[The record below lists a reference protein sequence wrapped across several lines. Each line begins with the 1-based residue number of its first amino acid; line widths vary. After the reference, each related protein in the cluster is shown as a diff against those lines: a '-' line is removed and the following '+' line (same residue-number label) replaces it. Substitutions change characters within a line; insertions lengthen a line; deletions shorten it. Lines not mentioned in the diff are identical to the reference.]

1 MLWINNTPEHVTI
14 LYFSLM
20 KCWSEVRPC
29 NTQESLEEV
38 KTNFLSS
45 HKTGLYLN
53 ILRLVSFQ
61 RTFLEI
67 RIELFPMF
75 GATAV
80 RQKRE
85 REKRDRLARGLK
97 VFIYSI
103 TDKDVKWIELFTA
116 IFHIH
121 STLSSLRDISV
132 YNTDLRMTWRA
143 LSLISNRT
151 DQGLIGRSFLTLNTE
166 KLTNWPK

>member
-1 MLWINNTPEHVTI
+1 
-14 LYFSLM
+14 M

-61 RTFLEI
+61 RTFLEL

-103 TDKDVKWIELFTA
+103 TDKDVK
-116 IFHIH
+116 
-121 STLSSLRDISV
+121 
-132 YNTDLRMTWRA
+132 
-143 LSLISNRT
+143 
-151 DQGLIGRSFLTLNTE
+151 
-166 KLTNWPK
+166 